1 VVDIFSQV
9 TMEQTASSREWNYID
24 TQLKNPSVG
33 CNLQACE
40 EFETTILEEKPILHV
55 VWDS

>member
-1 VVDIFSQV
+1 MKLYDWESTF
-9 TMEQTASSREWNYID
+9 D
-24 TQLKNPSVG
+24 TQVKNPSVG

-55 VWDS
+55 LWDS